1 MNDELPPPGD
11 AGASDAPLAPTP
23 RLDIEKYRE
32 HMDGLDLTEVEQ
44 EELLR
49 TLWWIM
55 ASFVQLGF
63 GVDSVQSVLPAFAEA
78 SSPVP
83 LNGVDKLEGSPE
95 AGGISAASGK
105 AIHHEP

>member
-1 MNDELPPPGD
+1 MNDKLPLPGD
-11 AGASDAPLAPTP
+11 SGASDVPLGPSP

-78 SSPVP
+78 SSPVA
-83 LNGVDKLEGSPE
+83 LNGVDKLEGPS
-95 AGGISAASGK
+95 GSDGINTASEK
-105 AIHHEP
+105 ANHHEP

>member
-1 MNDELPPPGD
+1 MNDKPLLPGQSEARDEPI
-11 AGASDAPLAPTP
+11 ASVP

-55 ASFVQLGF
+55 ATFVQLGF
-63 GVDSVQSVLPAFAEA
+63 GVDSVQNVVSAFAQA
-78 SSPVP
+78 SSPDLPDEVE
-83 LNGVDKLEGSPE
+83 EGSGPIE
-95 AGGISAASGK
+95 SDGILAPSGK
-105 AIHHEP
+105 ATRHEP